1 MAYKGFYRAPRV
13 VTPDAVQAP
22 QVAALQA
29 VMGSMSARDAE
40 FAGSLV
46 TNFYRF
52 GRLSDKQFAWV
63 DTLTQRVTNPAPAAP
78 AAVQVNVQ
86 QIQAM
91 FDRAGRTLKRIK
103 VKLQSVEGQ
112 PVAFGRA
119 GPASKYAGQILVTD
133 GGPFGANKY
142 FGRIDINGDFHA
154 TRQAGADVLALVQE
168 FAAEPEATAGK
179 YGRLTGA
186 CSFCNHGLKDSRST
200 ELGYGPVCAKRFG
213 LVH

>member
-1 MAYKGFYRAPRV
+1 MAHKGFYRAPRV
-13 VTPDAVQAP
+13 VSPDTVQEPQVQA
-22 QVAALQA
+22 LQN
-29 VMGSMSARDAE
+29 VMGAMTARDAE

-46 TNFYRF
+46 SNFYRF
-52 GRLSDKQFAWV
+52 GRLSDKQLAWV
-63 DTLTQRVTNPAPAAP
+63 DTLTRRVTDPVSATT
-78 AAVQVNVQ
+78 AAVKVNVQ
-86 QIQAM
+86 RVRDM
-91 FDRAGRTLKRIK
+91 FDRAAQTLKRIK
-103 VKLQSVEGQ
+103 IKLQSVEGQ
-112 PVAFGRA
+112 PVAFHRA

-133 GGPFGANKY
+133 GGPFGANQY

-154 TRQAGADVLALVQE
+154 TRQAGADVLALVEQ

-186 CSFCNHGLKDSRST
+186 CCFCNHSLKDSGST

>member
-1 MAYKGFYRAPRV
+1 MAYKGFYRASRV

-78 AAVQVNVQ
+78 AAVQVNVHR
-86 QIQAM
+86 IQDM
-91 FDRAGRTLKRIK
+91 FDRAAQTLKRIK

-119 GPASKYAGQILVTD
+119 GPASKYAGQILITD

-142 FGRIDINGDFHA
+142 FGRIDQNGDFHA
-154 TRQAGADVLALVQE
+154 TRQAGTDVVALVQE

>member
-91 FDRAGRTLKRIK
+91 FDRAGKTLKRIK

-142 FGRIDINGDFHA
+142 FGRIDANGDFHA
-154 TRQAGADVLALVQE
+154 TRQAGADVVALVQE

-186 CSFCNHGLKDSRST
+186 CSFCNHSLKDSRST
-200 ELGYGPVCAKRFG
+200 ELGYGPVCAQRFG

>member
-29 VMGSMSARDAE
+29 VMGSMAARDAE

-63 DTLTQRVTNPAPAAP
+63 DTLTQRATNPAPAAP

-91 FDRAGRTLKRIK
+91 FDRAGKTLKRIK

-142 FGRIDINGDFHA
+142 FGRIDANGDFHA

-186 CSFCNHGLKDSRST
+186 CSFCNHSLKDSRST
-200 ELGYGPVCAKRFG
+200 ELGYGPVCAQRFG

>member
-1 MAYKGFYRAPRV
+1 MAYKGFYRAARV
-13 VTPDAVQAP
+13 VSPDAAQEPQVQALRD
-22 QVAALQA
+22 AMSA
-29 VMGSMSARDAE
+29 MSARDAE

-46 TNFYRF
+46 SNFYRF
-52 GRLSDKQFAWV
+52 GRLSDKQLAWV
-63 DTLTQRVTNPAPAAP
+63 DTLTQRVTNPAPAPAP
-78 AAVQVNVQ
+78 AVQVNVQ
-86 QIQAM
+86 RIQDM
-91 FDRAGRTLKRIK
+91 FDRAGKTLKRIK

-142 FGRIDINGDFHA
+142 FGRIDVNGDFHA
-154 TRQAGADVLALVQE
+154 TRQANADVVALVQE

-186 CSFCNHGLKDSRST
+186 CSFCNHSLKDARST
-200 ELGYGPVCAKRFG
+200 QLGYGPVCAQRFG